1 MSAAPAAPPTVFPLP
16 ADPAA
21 ALDDGRAVRF
31 RHPRTGAEFRVVP
44 ASPPADDPA
53 DLPFEEGRRM
63 QIEIDGGE
71 ITESEALRRALAFNE
86 AEAAAD
92 RGPLTNEE
100 FWAGIE
106 RDFPELRGI
115 AARADAGAA
124 E

>member
-1 MSAAPAAPPTVFPLP
+1 MFPLP

-86 AEAAAD
+86 AEAAAG
-92 RGPLTNEE
+92 RGPLTREE
-100 FWAGIE
+100 
-106 RDFPELRGI
+106 
-115 AARADAGAA
+115 ADAEMEA
-124 E
+124 EFPALKAHRERRRREGRS